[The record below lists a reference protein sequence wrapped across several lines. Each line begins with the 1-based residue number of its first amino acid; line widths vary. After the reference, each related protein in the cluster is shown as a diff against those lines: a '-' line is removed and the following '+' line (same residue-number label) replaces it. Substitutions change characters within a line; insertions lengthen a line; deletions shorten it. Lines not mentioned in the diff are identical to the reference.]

1 MRQEDKP
8 EVKAWDCHTRHFHL
22 LYNYCPN
29 CQFVPVEENP
39 PILWRSDPQW
49 SARTKTSPTA

>member
-1 MRQEDKP
+1 MRHEDKP
-8 EVKAWDCHTRHFHL
+8 EVKAWDCHTRHYHL

-49 SARTKTSPTA
+49 TARSTTA